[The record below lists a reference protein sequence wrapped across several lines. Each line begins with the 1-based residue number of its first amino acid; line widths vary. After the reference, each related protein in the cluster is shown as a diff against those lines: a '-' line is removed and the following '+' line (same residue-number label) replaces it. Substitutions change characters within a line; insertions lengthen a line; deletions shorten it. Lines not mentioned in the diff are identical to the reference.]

1 MRRTDIVMDDERLE
15 MFFQRLSLMD
25 QRGVA
30 HLGVRCYVAFE
41 PGECPTV
48 ESRLRRTVELN
59 PTPASTRSAP
69 EGRAPS
75 SVPDLPSL
83 PNACSTA
90 KRGKA
95 ARLLARLTQAMRSV
109 PASGVE
115 PITSMG
121 VAVEWPGPRA
131 ALKKS

>member
-1 MRRTDIVMDDERLE
+1 MDDERLE

-48 ESRLRRTVELN
+48 ESRPRRTRCPAPA
-59 PTPASTRSAP
+59 PTSTCCAP
-69 EGRAPS
+69 NSRALA
-75 SVPDLPSL
+75 SVPELPSL
-83 PNACSTA
+83 PTARSKA

-95 ARLLARLTQAMRSV
+95 ARLIARLAQAMRSV

-115 PITSMG
+115 PVTSIG